1 MTRYVSFLRAI
12 NVGNRRVAMS
22 RLREIYEQLALDNV
36 ASFIASGNVLF
47 DSQKKATELESLIE
61 KKLEVE
67 LGYSVDTFV
76 REFKDVQTIAAEKMF
91 EQDGLPGHVIHV
103 AFLRKR
109 ISPAIQRRWEGM
121 KTELDEF
128 RFSGT
133 ELYWLYQGRVSDS
146 KFWSSKEFKSL
157 VVPPMTM
164 RNITSIRKLV
174 AQFKKPSGD

>member
-1 MTRYVSFLRAI
+1 M
-12 NVGNRRVAMS
+12 NVGNRRVAMN
-22 RLREIYEQLALDNV
+22 RLREIYEQLELENV

-47 DSQKKATELESLIE
+47 DSSKKPVELESMIE
-61 KKLEVE
+61 KELESE

-76 REFKDVQTIAAEKMF
+76 RKFKDIQSIAAQKMF
-91 EQDGLPGHVIHV
+91 EQDGLPGYVIHV

-109 ISPAIQRRWEGM
+109 ISPAIQKRWEALPS
-121 KTELDEF
+121 ERDEF
-128 RFSGT
+128 RFERT

-157 VVPPMTM
+157 EVPPMTM

-174 AQFKKPSGD
+174 AQVE